1 MENQAA
7 NALPRSIGISVSTI
21 VAYIIPHQL
30 MAVVNREW
38 EEDTILKK
46 LFWMHRVIQIYIQ
59 AIVGKM
65 VS

>member
-46 LFWMHRVIQIYIQ
+46 LFWMHRVIQIYI
-59 AIVGKM
+59 
-65 VS
+65 